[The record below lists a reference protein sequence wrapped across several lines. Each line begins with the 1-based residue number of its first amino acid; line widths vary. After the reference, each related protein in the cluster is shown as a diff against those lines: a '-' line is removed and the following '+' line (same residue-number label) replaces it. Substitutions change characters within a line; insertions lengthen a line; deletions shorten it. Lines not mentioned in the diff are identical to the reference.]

1 MGLAKYFED
10 DCRIY
15 SDRLYSIGLLDLSK
29 YRKMIAEFKC
39 PYCNG
44 LFSEKD
50 NMFSHIRKAHNINEP
65 HLFINGFIVNGQDTI
80 YVPEVRSA
88 SIQMY
93 GFDKVVTVGAKTIL
107 TDSEDNIDI
116 TGVVN
121 ESLTKKRFCEV
132 LIGNNSYRIERYSLY
147 SVDQNRL
154 NEFVSEWEDNLRNGR
169 VFKPF
174 YIDSKEVNGAEAFY
188 LKGVFN
194 YFVACQ
200 AKENDKIQRY
210 YEANSILKQFMP
222 TNSLGLCI
230 QKIIAFKLNWVR
242 TLDKLCEDYD
252 TKDAFYSAS
261 SFFRNIN
268 SDRKTVVNQAMNSIF
283 MEDELLEVLNAILA
297 FNRRDYDSVN
307 DYLSLH
313 EPNKIT
319 DNNLKDKILLLK
331 YHMLMLNGKCEEAR
345 YTLEEIHSDEFEGF
359 ISILNERK

>member
-65 HLFINGFIVNGQDTI
+65 HLFINGFLVKGQDTI

-93 GFDKVVTVGAKTIL
+93 GFDKAVAVGANVIL

-121 ESLTKKRFCEV
+121 ETLIKKRFCEV

-154 NEFVSEWEDNLRNGR
+154 NEYVSEWETNLRNGH

-174 YIDSKEVNGAEAFY
+174 YIDSQEVNGAEAFY
-188 LKGVFN
+188 LKGIFN

-200 AKENDKIQRY
+200 ANENDKIQRY

-230 QKIIAFKLNWVR
+230 QKIIAFKLNWVK
-242 TLDKLCEDYD
+242 TLDNLCEVYG
-252 TKDAFYSAS
+252 TKDDFYSAS
-261 SFFRNIN
+261 SFLKNDVSAPKPN
-268 SDRKTVVNQAMNSIF
+268 GNQAMNSIF

-297 FNRRDYDSVN
+297 YNRCDYDSVN
-307 DYLSLH
+307 KYLSSH
-313 EPNKIT
+313 DYNTIT
-319 DNNLKDKILLLK
+319 DINLKDKVLLLK
-331 YHMLMLNGKCEEAR
+331 YHMLILDGKSEESK
-345 YTLEEIHSDEFEGF
+345 YTLEEIHSDELEGF
-359 ISILNERK
+359 ISSFDERK